1 MPEHLPPF
9 PPKWTGL
16 TSAQV
21 EHSRRQHGPN
31 VLHLR
36 EKHPLFS
43 ILKEVISDP
52 LFLILVGSAAIY
64 FILNEVQEGMIMLM
78 ALGFVSGISIF
89 QENRSRNAV
98 LTLRK
103 LANPPTK
110 VIRDGQQ
117 YSVPAEDVV
126 IGDLIMLEDGDL
138 IPADAQILEAHDFSV
153 NESILTGESL
163 SVTKGTSSLPSVVF
177 GGTLVES
184 GSCVAEVTVVGN
196 NTELGKI
203 GHSLTEIQTTTSPL
217 QHQIRGF
224 VHRMVAF
231 GAVAFFMVWG
241 LNFAQ
246 SGEVLHA
253 LLHGLTLAMSVLP
266 EEIPVAFSTFMA
278 LGAYRLYK
286 NNIIAKSPMTVETL
300 GAATVICTD
309 KTGTLTE
316 NVMKL
321 VALYDAKKDD
331 LYDFTNTPITISHP
345 VLVSAMWASEP
356 SPFDPM
362 EKALHAA
369 YAATTPQDLRPYY
382 TLTSEYPLSGIPPFM
397 THVYTAENLPPIIAC
412 KGAVEGVLAVSD
424 ASQEKQ
430 NRILAVSRQLASKGY
445 RVLAVG
451 VSNHDPL
458 QLPALQTALRFSFQG
473 LVAFYDPPKANIRQ
487 TVEAFYQAGIQVKMI
502 TGDYAETAKAIG
514 QQVHF
519 RDLEQC
525 LTGEEVMRMPPES
538 LKTAVSSVNLYARM
552 FPEAKLRVIEAL
564 KANNEIVAMTG
575 DGVNDGPALKAAHI
589 GIAMGKRG
597 SETAKAAASLVLTDD
612 DLGHMPQAIA
622 LGRRIYENLK
632 KAIRYIISIHIPILM
647 IVTLPLMLFWRFTD
661 LFSPIHVIFLE
672 LIMGPTC
679 SIIFEN
685 EPIEANSMHKPP
697 RKMTSSFFS
706 LNELA
711 ISILQGLMISVAC
724 LSVGFWEMTQNE
736 PEAVVRTTVFSTLI
750 FSNLFL
756 TLVNRSFYFGLLTTL
771 RYPNYLIPLILI
783 LSLLVLIMALLIP
796 NIRDIFDFAAISG
809 MQLFRSLF
817 AAACGVLW
825 IEIWK
830 AYQRKELPKPI
841 NFP

>member
-1 MPEHLPPF
+1 MPEPLPQLPK
-9 PPKWTGL
+9 KWTGL
-16 TSAQV
+16 TSLQV
-21 EHSRRQHGPN
+21 EHSRQQHGPN
-31 VLHLR
+31 VLNLR
-36 EKHPLFS
+36 EQHPLFS
-43 ILKEVISDP
+43 ILKEVISEP

-64 FILNEVQEGMIMLM
+64 FILDEVQEGIIMLM

-103 LANPPTK
+103 LANPPSK
-110 VIRDGQQ
+110 VIRDGQR
-117 YSVPAEDVV
+117 YSIPAEDVV
-126 IGDLIMLEDGDL
+126 IGDLILLEDGDL
-138 IPADAQILEAHDFSV
+138 IPADAEILEAHDFSV

-163 SVTKGTSSLPSVVF
+163 SVTKGTSSHSSAVF

-184 GSCVAEVTVVGN
+184 GSCIAKVMDIGN
-196 NTELGKI
+196 NTKLGQI
-203 GHSLTEIQTTTSPL
+203 GHVLTEIQATTSPL

-231 GAVAFFMVWG
+231 GAVAFFLVWG

-246 SGEVLHA
+246 SGNILHA

-286 NNIIAKSPMTVETL
+286 NSIIAKSPMTVETL

-316 NVMKL
+316 NAMKL
-321 VALYDAKKDD
+321 AALYDASNDD
-331 LYDFTNTPITISHP
+331 LYDLTTTPITTPHP

-362 EKALHAA
+362 EQALHAA
-369 YAATTPQDLRPYY
+369 YTATTPQDLRPYY
-382 TLTSEYPLSGIPPFM
+382 ALTSEYPLSGAPPFM
-397 THVYTAENLPPIIAC
+397 THVYTAESFPPIIAC
-412 KGAVEGVLAVSD
+412 KGAIEGVLAASD
-424 ASQEKQ
+424 TSPEKRK
-430 NRILAVSRQLASKGY
+430 RILEVSHQLASKGY

-451 VSNHDPL
+451 VSDHDPL
-458 QLPALQTALRFSFQG
+458 QLPELQTSLLFSFQG
-473 LVAFYDPPKANIRQ
+473 LVAFYDPPKANISH

-502 TGDYAETAKAIG
+502 TGDYAVTAKAIG
-514 QQVHF
+514 QQVHL
-519 RDLEQC
+519 RDIEQC
-525 LTGEEVMRMPPES
+525 LTGEEVMRMSPES
-538 LKTAVSSVNLYARM
+538 LKNAVVSVNLYARM

-564 KANNEIVAMTG
+564 KANNEVVAMTG

-597 SETAKAAASLVLTDD
+597 SETAKAAASLILTDD
-612 DLGHMPQAIA
+612 DLGHMPEAIA

-647 IVTLPLMLFWRFTD
+647 IVTVPLVLFWRFTD

-685 EPIEANSMHKPP
+685 EPIEANSMEKPP
-697 RKMTSSFFS
+697 RKMTTSFFS

-736 PEAVVRTTVFSTLI
+736 PETIVRTTVFSTLI

-756 TLVNRSFYFGLLTTL
+756 TLVNRSFYFDFLTTL
-771 RYPNYLIPLILI
+771 RYPNYLIPLILVV
-783 LSLLVLIMALLIP
+783 SLLVLIMALFIP
-796 NIRDIFDFAAISG
+796 SIRDIFDFAAISG
-809 MQLFRSLF
+809 IQFFRSLL

-825 IEIWK
+825 IEVWK
-830 AYQRKELPKPI
+830 MYQRKKTS
-841 NFP
+841 NTH